1 MQNDTTTIVYDRRI
15 SYSKRLSF
23 HLSDADHH
31 SSYSGNKEMNDTKP
45 EEVTLE
51 QIYKE
56 LKKLRKKV
64 KKLKHAVRIKK

>member
-1 MQNDTTTIVYDRRI
+1 
-15 SYSKRLSF
+15 
-23 HLSDADHH
+23 
-31 SSYSGNKEMNDTKP
+31 MNDTKP